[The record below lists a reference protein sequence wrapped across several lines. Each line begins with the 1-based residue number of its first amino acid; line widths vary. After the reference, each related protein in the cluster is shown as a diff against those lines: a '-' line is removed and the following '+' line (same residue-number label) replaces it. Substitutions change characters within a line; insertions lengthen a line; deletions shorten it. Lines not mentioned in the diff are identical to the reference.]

1 LWSWPV
7 DQATLWV
14 RALTIT
20 QVLRETARAIDPIM
34 LRYLSKG
41 AGRDFRPIVTH
52 QVKTGGK
59 RVRPT
64 LTLLSCQAC
73 GGRLADALLP
83 AATFEL
89 IHNYSLI
96 MDDIID
102 HGELRRGRP
111 TVRAEYGDTQAL
123 LAGMF
128 HREVLGEMA
137 QNSIRPREMYALVVN
152 AIKQT
157 IEGERMD
164 ILFEQSSRSD
174 QYTAKHRYAKVTPE
188 LYFKVIKKKTA
199 ELIRAAC
206 LAGAIAARARK
217 PYLEAIS
224 TYGEKVGLAFQV
236 IDDFLDIFG
245 QETGKQKGKDIIE
258 HKLNNAVIVYALPEM
273 SSQERRRL
281 MRIIKA
287 KEPDQ
292 AALMEALELLES
304 AGARAKVLGL
314 AKGLVEGAKRSLE
327 VLPET
332 SAREALAELADFIAA
347 RLH

>member
-1 LWSWPV
+1 M
-7 DQATLWV
+7 
-14 RALTIT
+14 TIT
-20 QVLRETARAIDPIM
+20 QILRDAARAVDPIM

-41 AGRDFRPIVTH
+41 AERDFRPIVAH

-59 RVRPT
+59 RVRPA

-83 AATFEL
+83 AAMIEL

-111 TVRAEYGDTQAL
+111 TVRAKYGDTQAL

-128 HREVLGEMA
+128 HREVLGEIA
-137 QNSIRPREMYALVVN
+137 QNSPQPKEMYALLVN

-164 ILFEQSSRSD
+164 ILCEQSSTDD
-174 QYTAKHRYAKVTPE
+174 QYVAKHRYTKVTPE

-199 ELIRAAC
+199 ELIKAAC
-206 LAGAIAARARK
+206 LAGAIAARARESH
-217 PYLEAIS
+217 LEAIS
-224 TYGEKVGLAFQV
+224 TYGERVGLAFQV

-245 QETGKQKGKDIIE
+245 QETGKQRGKDIIE

-273 SSQERRRL
+273 SFKERNRL
-281 MRIIKA
+281 TRIIEA
-287 KEPDQ
+287 KELDQ
-292 AALMEALELLES
+292 AALKQALELLES
-304 AGARAKVLGL
+304 TGARTKVLRL
-314 AKGLVEGAKRSLE
+314 AKRLVKDAKRSLE
-327 VLPET
+327 ALPET
-332 SAREALAELADFIAA
+332 SAREHLAELADFIAA
-347 RLH
+347 RLY